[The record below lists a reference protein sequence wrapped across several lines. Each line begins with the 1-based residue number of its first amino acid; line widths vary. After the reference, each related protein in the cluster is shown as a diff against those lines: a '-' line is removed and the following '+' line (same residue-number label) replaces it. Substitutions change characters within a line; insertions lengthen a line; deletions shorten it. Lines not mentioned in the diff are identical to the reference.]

1 MHRSATASVLVAVS
15 FALLLPCAL
24 QANGGG
30 FFRGGVESSG
40 TLGGFEPSH
49 LQAVRIVD
57 EQLTVDLGEAGA
69 DVNVRYI
76 MRNETDERVKV
87 RFGFPIEES
96 FNSIVGEEAAAIA
109 KSMAGYRVTAG
120 RKKLKANFLAEGPVT
135 AASDKRFK
143 GIAGWMVSEA
153 VFGPRE
159 EMSMAISFRQPFSE
173 GNWGVS
179 DDSTISAKIF
189 RYRLSTGAAWSGPI
203 ARGRIELRAKGVD
216 PSEVKI
222 LKPANRFRKEGNA
235 WVWEFA
241 GLEPT
246 LADDI
251 EVEAVP
257 QRGHFPRHVD
267 RRTGKRVDGPDEG
280 VAVDWRKRGDRWTME
295 HRNYRI
301 TASSENPPYIMA
313 KIGDGEEDTAWSESV
328 AGPGLGEWIELR
340 PDVPK
345 PLVSLTIRPGF
356 AASDELFAANAR
368 PKTVRIEL
376 NGGERAFSASIPDR
390 NAEFRI
396 PVSGY
401 VKPVKSV
408 KLMFEDVWKGKK
420 YDDLCV
426 SDVKLEAAV
435 EGKPKVGDPRLIDGE
450 L

>member
-1 MHRSATASVLVAVS
+1 MAGVFVAVF
-15 FALLLPCAL
+15 FAMLRPCAL

-49 LQAVRIVD
+49 LQAVRIID
-57 EQLTVDLGEAGA
+57 EQLTVDLGEDGA

-96 FNSIVGEEAAAIA
+96 FNSIVGEEVAATA
-109 KSMAGYRVTAG
+109 KSVAGYRVTAG
-120 RKKLKANFLAEGPVT
+120 RKKLKANFVAEGPVV
-135 AASDKRFK
+135 AADKRFK

-159 EMSMAISFRQPFSE
+159 EMPMAISFRQPFSDD
-173 GNWGVS
+173 NWGVS
-179 DDSTISAKIF
+179 DDSTISAKMF
-189 RYRLSTGAAWSGPI
+189 RYRLSTGAAWAGPI

-222 LKPANRFRKEGNA
+222 LKPANRFRRTGNV

-241 GLEPT
+241 DLEPT

-257 QRGHFPRHVD
+257 ERGHYPRHID
-267 RRTGKRVDGPDEG
+267 PRTGKRVDGPDHG
-280 VAVDWRKRGDRWTME
+280 VAVDWLRRGDRWTME
-295 HRNYRI
+295 HKNYRI
-301 TASSENPPYIMA
+301 TASSENPPHVMG
-313 KIGDGEEDTAWSESV
+313 KIGDDHGWDTAWSESV
-328 AGPGLGEWIELR
+328 AGPGHGEWIELR

-345 PLVSLTIRPGF
+345 PLASLTIVPGF
-356 AASDELFAANAR
+356 AASEELFAANAR
-368 PKTVRIEL
+368 PKTVRVEL
-376 NGGERAFSASIPDR
+376 NGEHTLRASIPDR
-390 NAEFRI
+390 RAEFRI
-396 PVSGY
+396 AVSGY

-408 KLMFEDVWKGKK
+408 KLVFEDVWKGKK

-435 EGKPKVGDPRLIDGE
+435 EGKPKVGDPRLLDGDI
-450 L
+450 